1 MPPQP
6 GPEQARNPKAD
17 AKAAQAYAKA
27 SRPMGYLSTSASV
40 TARSRGKFTAL
51 CALLLLVS
59 LGCGQE
65 DGAEDSP
72 ATDDRT
78 AGNVVPGADQPADD
92 DDDQDDQDGQGQK
105 ADQDDAA
112 GRDDDNDGGR
122 DDGDDDGGRD
132 DDDDDDRDDDDDD
145 RDDD

>member
-1 MPPQP
+1 MSDMPPQP

-78 AGNVVPGADQPADD
+78 AGNVVPGADQPAND
-92 DDDQDDQDGQGQK
+92 DDDQDGRGQN

-122 DDGDDDGGRD
+122 DDDDDGGR